1 MTAVHT
7 TPEQAPQAERRER
20 LLDAALAVFLERGYA
35 GAGVREIAHR
45 AGVTEGLI
53 YHYFP
58 GKRELLLV
66 LLRER
71 SPAAAAAG
79 LDDHPTKRRLDA
91 ALEDL
96 MRRVLD
102 AFENDSEVLLLLF
115 GESMVDDE
123 VAEIWAEIVKESAA
137 AIAAYLARL
146 QKDGTMSAG
155 PTDTTAQLLISACLM
170 YFLNARRLRVP
181 GLVTDRERFIG
192 STVRLFDRALAMS
205 RPDSDPLRGRLS
217 RH

>member
-1 MTAVHT
+1 MPAA
-7 TPEQAPQAERRER
+7 PEQAHQVERRDG
-20 LLDAALAVFLERGYA
+20 LLDAALEVFLERGYA
-35 GAGVREIAHR
+35 GASVREIAHR

-53 YHYFP
+53 YHYFSS
-58 GKRELLLV
+58 KRELLLV

-79 LDDHPTKRRLDA
+79 LDVHPTKRRLDA

-96 MRRVLD
+96 MHRVLD
-102 AFENDSEVLLLLF
+102 AFENDSDILLLLF

-123 VAEIWAEIVKESAA
+123 VAAIWAEIVKESAA
-137 AIAAYLARL
+137 TIAAYLARL
-146 QKDGTMSAG
+146 QQGGTMSAG

-181 GLVTDRERFIG
+181 GLVTDRERFVG
-192 STVRLFDRALAMS
+192 STVRLFDRALT
-205 RPDSDPLRGRLS
+205 RRRTHPDPLHS
-217 RH
+217 SPQ

>member
-1 MTAVHT
+1 MPATREPAHH
-7 TPEQAPQAERRER
+7 AERRER
-20 LLDAALAVFLERGYA
+20 LLDAALEVFLDHGYA
-35 GAGVREIAHR
+35 GASVREIAHR

-79 LDDHPTKRRLDA
+79 LGDHPTKCRLDA

-96 MRRVLD
+96 MHRVLD
-102 AFENDSEVLLLLF
+102 AFENDSDILLLLF

-123 VAEIWAEIVKESAA
+123 VAAIWAEVVKESAG
-137 AIAAYLARL
+137 AIAAYLVRL
-146 QKDGTMSAG
+146 QRDGTMG
-155 PTDTTAQLLISACLM
+155 PEPTDTTAQLLISACLM

-181 GLVTDRERFIG
+181 GLVADREQFVG
-192 STVRLFDRALAMS
+192 STVRLFDRALALHGT
-205 RPDSDPLRGRLS
+205 DPGPVHRSLPR
-217 RH
+217 